1 MKMKKILF
9 ISAALLLILAS
20 PMQAQLK
27 IGDKAPD
34 FKLRN
39 VDNSW
44 VALKDYSDQKGV
56 VVIFSCNHCP
66 YVKLYE
72 ERYVALQE
80 EFGPRKFPLVAINS
94 NDSTIVA
101 EDGFS
106 YMVQN
111 AVEKGFN
118 FPYLLDDKQLFKA
131 YGATRTPHVY
141 LLKNDG
147 KHFTVAYI
155 GAIDDNPQDASDV
168 KDRYLAQAIEAVLKG
183 EQPSPAETRAVGCT
197 IKFKE

>member
-1 MKMKKILF
+1 MKMKKVLF
-9 ISAALLLILAS
+9 MSAALLLILAS

-111 AVEKGFN
+111 AAEKGFN

>member
-9 ISAALLLILAS
+9 MSAALLLILAS

-80 EFGPRKFPLVAINS
+80 EFGPRKLPLVAINS

-111 AVEKGFN
+111 AAEKGFN

>member
-1 MKMKKILF
+1 MKMMKVLF
-9 ISAALLLILAS
+9 AGAALLLMFS
-20 PMQAQLK
+20 STMQAQLK

-34 FKLRN
+34 FNLKN

-44 VALKDYSDQKGV
+44 VALKDYSDQEGV
-56 VVIFSCNHCP
+56 VLIFSCNHCP

-72 ERYVALQE
+72 ERIVALQK
-80 EFGPRKFPLVAINS
+80 EFGPKKFPVVAINS

-106 YMVQN
+106 HMVKN
-111 AVEKGFN
+111 AAEKGFN
-118 FPYLLDDKQLFKA
+118 FPYLLDDKQVFKA
-131 YGATRTPHVY
+131 YGATRTPHVF
-141 LLKNDG
+141 LLKNEG
-147 KHFTVAYI
+147 QHFTVAYI

-168 KDRYLAQAIEAVLKG
+168 KDRYVANAIEALLKG
-183 EQPSPAETRAVGCT
+183 EQPSPTETRAIGCT

>member
-1 MKMKKILF
+1 MKMMKVLF
-9 ISAALLLILAS
+9 AGAALLLMFAS
-20 PMQAQLK
+20 TMQAQLK

-34 FKLRN
+34 FNLKN

-44 VALKDYSDQKGV
+44 VALKDYSDQEGV
-56 VVIFSCNHCP
+56 VLIFSCNHCP

-72 ERYVALQE
+72 ERIVALQK
-80 EFGPRKFPLVAINS
+80 EFGPKKFPVVAINS

-106 YMVQN
+106 HMVKN
-111 AVEKGFN
+111 AAEKGFN
-118 FPYLLDDKQLFKA
+118 FPYLLDDKQVFKA
-131 YGATRTPHVY
+131 YGATRTPHVF
-141 LLKNDG
+141 LLKNEG
-147 KHFTVAYI
+147 QHFTVAYI

-168 KDRYLAQAIEAVLKG
+168 KDRYVANAIEALLKG
-183 EQPSPAETRAVGCT
+183 EQPSPTETRAIGCT

>member
-9 ISAALLLILAS
+9 MSAALLLILAS

-111 AVEKGFN
+111 AAEKGFN

-168 KDRYLAQAIEAVLKG
+168 KDHYLAQAIEAVLKG

>member
-1 MKMKKILF
+1 MKKILF
-9 ISAALLLILAS
+9 MSAALLLILAS

-111 AVEKGFN
+111 AAEKGFN

>member
-9 ISAALLLILAS
+9 MNAALLLILAS

-111 AVEKGFN
+111 AAEKGFN

>member
-1 MKMKKILF
+1 M
-9 ISAALLLILAS
+9 SAALLLILAS

-111 AVEKGFN
+111 AAEKGFN

>member
-9 ISAALLLILAS
+9 MSAALLLILAS

-111 AVEKGFN
+111 AAEKGFN

>member
-9 ISAALLLILAS
+9 MSAALLLILAS

>member
-9 ISAALLLILAS
+9 MSAALLLILAS

-72 ERYVALQE
+72 ERYVALQK

-111 AVEKGFN
+111 AAEKGFN

>member
-9 ISAALLLILAS
+9 MSAALLLILAS

-111 AVEKGFN
+111 ATEKGFN

>member
-9 ISAALLLILAS
+9 MSAALLFILAS

-111 AVEKGFN
+111 AAEKGFN

>member
-9 ISAALLLILAS
+9 MSAALLLILAS

-27 IGDKAPD
+27 VGDKAPD

-111 AVEKGFN
+111 AAEKGFN